1 MRLKVVPSRPRAR
14 IGPRQAMM
22 AEDEKSEATSPL
34 EQTCLLLG
42 CGLLGRCLLGGG
54 SSLLGLDDLGNL
66 LWLGGLD
73 DTATLGLGQLDRL
86 GLLRYG
92 RGLYGCQ

>member
-1 MRLKVVPSRPRAR
+1 MT
-14 IGPRQAMM
+14 

-54 SSLLGLDDLGNL
+54 GSLLGLDDLGNL

-73 DTATLGLGQLDRL
+73 DTASLGLGQLDGL
-86 GLLRYG
+86 GLLRDS
-92 RGLYGCQ
+92 RSLYGCQ

>member
-1 MRLKVVPSRPRAR
+1 M
-14 IGPRQAMM
+14 I
-22 AEDEKSEATSPL
+22 AEDEKIEATSPL

-73 DTATLGLGQLDRL
+73 DTASLGLGQLDGL
-86 GLLRYG
+86 GLLGDSRS
-92 RGLYGCQ
+92 LYGCQ

>member
-1 MRLKVVPSRPRAR
+1 M
-14 IGPRQAMM
+14 I
-22 AEDEKSEATSPL
+22 AEDEKIEATSPL

-73 DTATLGLGQLDRL
+73 DTASLGLGQLDGL
-86 GLLRYG
+86 GLLRDS
-92 RGLYGCQ
+92 RSLYGCQ

>member
-1 MRLKVVPSRPRAR
+1 M
-14 IGPRQAMM
+14 I
-22 AEDEKSEATSPL
+22 AEDEKIEDTNPL

-73 DTATLGLGQLDRL
+73 DTASLGLGQLDGL
-86 GLLRYG
+86 GLLRDS
-92 RGLYGCQ
+92 RSLYGCQ